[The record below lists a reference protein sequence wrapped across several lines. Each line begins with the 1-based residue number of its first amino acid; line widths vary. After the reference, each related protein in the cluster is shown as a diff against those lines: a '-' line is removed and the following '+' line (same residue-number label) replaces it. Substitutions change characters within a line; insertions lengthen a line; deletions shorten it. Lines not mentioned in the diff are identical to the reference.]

1 MRRDRE
7 AGAAGPKPR
16 RVRSSWRLQRVA
28 DAVHGANQIGTQLA
42 PQRLDVTVDRPALRA
57 GRGSPDVLEQYST
70 RDRGARAAGKE
81 GEQVEFD
88 TGQVDFA
95 LLMVNSALLQV
106 KSITTHRQRLRFT
119 RVSSPFHPAEQ
130 HS

>member
-7 AGAAGPKPR
+7 AGAAGPRLP
-16 RVRSSWRLQRVA
+16 RVRSSWRFQRVA
-28 DAVHGANQIGTQLA
+28 DAVHGPNQVGTQLA

-70 RDRGARAAGKE
+70 RDRGARAGGKE
-81 GEQVEFD
+81 GKQVEFD

-95 LLMVNSALLQV
+95 LLVVNSALLQV
-106 KSITTHRQRLRFT
+106 KSIATDRH
-119 RVSSPFHPAEQ
+119 
-130 HS
+130 